1 MYDVAYI
8 VNACFFN
15 LFIIKAHLNY
25 THCKILYLWDS
36 SCSILRFTFISQD
49 VFSLVNTELIEF
61 TIGIVSHTDINLCW
75 LLRSLNT
82 PPLYFSA
89 AIIRIFWKI
98 SCSSLL
104 FLTTNQAVKR
114 INSILAK
121 WATLT
126 MSKFLIKKWFIFNL
140 TVKFHFC
147 IENKVE
153 LIKTLMGVFMKLTVD

>member
-82 PPLYFSA
+82 PLFTFQQPLYVFFENFLVVLFS
-89 AIIRIFWKI
+89 F
-98 SCSSLL
+98 
-104 FLTTNQAVKR
+104 
-114 INSILAK
+114 
-121 WATLT
+121 
-126 MSKFLIKKWFIFNL
+126 
-140 TVKFHFC
+140 
-147 IENKVE
+147 
-153 LIKTLMGVFMKLTVD
+153 